1 MNVSW
6 LPLLG
11 TTVALL
17 GLFAMSEFAGRHG
30 LPAETTR
37 RLVHI
42 TGAGTTALLPLYLQ
56 LRDVVLLAIA
66 FTVFLGW
73 TRVRGSLRSVHAVAR
88 PTLGAV
94 VFPIG
99 LLLAALAVWLHPAAL
114 AYAALMLAVADPAA
128 SVVGQRFRGPSWQV
142 PGGRKSAL
150 GSIAFFAVALALGTV
165 FALAAGNGAILAVA
179 GAAAVLTVVE
189 ASLGY
194 GLDNLFIPG
203 IAGLLG
209 EQWLRL

>member
-1 MNVSW
+1 VSW

-17 GLFAMSEFAGRHG
+17 GLFAVSESAGRHG

-56 LRDVVLLAIA
+56 LGDVVVLAIA

-73 TRVRGSLRSVHAVAR
+73 TRVGGSMRSVHAVAR

-94 VFPIG
+94 VVPLG
-99 LLLAALAVWLHPAAL
+99 LLLAALAVWPHPAAL
-114 AYAALMLAVADPAA
+114 AYAALMLAFADPAA
-128 SVVGQRFRGPSWQV
+128 SVVGQRFHVLSWPV

-150 GSIAFFAVALALGTV
+150 GSVAFFGVALALGTV
-165 FALAAGNGAILAVA
+165 FALSAGNGAILAVVA
-179 GAAAVLTVVE
+179 AAAVLTVVE

-203 IAGLLG
+203 IAALLG